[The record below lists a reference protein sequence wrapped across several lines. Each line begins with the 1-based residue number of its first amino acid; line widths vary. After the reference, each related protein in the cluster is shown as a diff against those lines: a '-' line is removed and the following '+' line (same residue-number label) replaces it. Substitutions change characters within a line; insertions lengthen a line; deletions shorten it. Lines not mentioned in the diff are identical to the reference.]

1 MSELAI
7 NTSQNVN
14 IKFTAASVGERI
26 LASFLDILIKI
37 AYMIVIGYFVIYLT
51 GLGKKLDSFDQWSIF
66 AVMII
71 LFFPAL
77 IYSIVLES
85 LLEGQTI
92 GKKIAKIKVVKIDG
106 YQASFGDYLIRWLF
120 RIVENNVMGGLIGLV
135 AMIMNNKNQRLGDMA
150 AGTAVISLKNHVNI
164 SHTILEEIHNEYK
177 PKYPLVIK
185 LSDND
190 MRIVKETFNR
200 ALAQDD
206 FELIGK
212 LVNKIE
218 TVTGIKKQEESN
230 RDFIKTILK
239 DYNFYTQNM

>member
-1 MSELAI
+1 M
-7 NTSQNVN
+7 
-14 IKFTAASVGERI
+14 
-26 LASFLDILIKI
+26 
-37 AYMIVIGYFVIYLT
+37 
-51 GLGKKLDSFDQWSIF
+51 
-66 AVMII
+66 
-71 LFFPAL
+71 
-77 IYSIVLES
+77 
-85 LLEGQTI
+85 
-92 GKKIAKIKVVKIDG
+92 
-106 YQASFGDYLIRWLF
+106 
-120 RIVENNVMGGLIGLV
+120 MGGLIGLV

-218 TVTGIKKQEESN
+218 TVTGIKKQDESN